1 MHLLLTHLPIVGSLL
16 GVLALIAGFA
26 FRSEPVKRAALG
38 ILLLAALGGC
48 TGMDVAS
55 ILAKMRQSWTKL
67 EVRVDAELTD
77 GAWIVVP
84 AERPDVFTARPD
96 LLWRA
101 VLRRQ
106 GGRLAWL
113 ADAPDDLSSN

>member
-1 MHLLLTHLPIVGSLL
+1 MVGDL
-16 GVLALIAGFA
+16 GSVDLAHDPVVVADRVRRLRV
-26 FRSEPVKRAALG
+26 FRGYSGWGPFQLDSELN
-38 ILLLAALGGC
+38 
-48 TGMDVAS
+48 
-55 ILAKMRQSWTKL
+55 
-67 EVRVDAELTD
+67 D
-77 GAWIVVP
+77 GAWIVLP
-84 AERPDVFTARPD
+84 AETVDVFTARPD